1 MRLPP
6 ALSRLWS
13 LSRQAASA
21 WVDDY
26 ASSMG
31 AALAYYTFFS
41 MAPLLLVVIAVAG
54 LVFGAEAVRGELFM
68 QLAAVLG
75 PEAAKA
81 VEALL
86 ASVNK
91 PGEGLL
97 ASALGLAAVLIGAT
111 SVFGELQDA
120 LDRIW
125 RAPARPKSG
134 GLWALLRARVLSL
147 GMILGLA
154 FLLMVSLVFGAV
166 LSAAGTWWG
175 NTVGDWADLAQAAN
189 LALGFGLTTLVFAMI
204 YKLMPRV
211 QVRWHDVWLGA
222 AVTAALF
229 TVGKYLI
236 GAYIGRSGIA
246 SGYGAAGSLVVVLIW
261 VYYSAQIFLLGAE
274 FTWVVAQSADPSKAG
289 GAGAAA
295 VAPPPAAVP
304 APPPAAVPARA

>member
-1 MRLPP
+1 MP
-6 ALSRLWS
+6 ASWGRLWK
-13 LSRQAASA
+13 LCQQAVSA
-21 WVDDY
+21 WIDDY
-26 ASSMG
+26 APSMG
-31 AALAYYTFFS
+31 AALAYYTFFA
-41 MAPLLLVVIAVAG
+41 MAPLLLVVISVAG

-68 QLAAVLG
+68 QLATVLG
-75 PEAAKA
+75 PDAAKA

-91 PGEGLL
+91 PGEGVL
-97 ASALGLAAVLIGAT
+97 ATLLGLTAVIVGAT

-125 RAPARPKSG
+125 RAPARRKSA

-166 LSAAGTWWG
+166 LSAAGKWWDSGWG
-175 NTVGDWADLAQAAN
+175 NGWGNAVGDWAAIAQAVN
-189 LALGFGLTTLVFAMI
+189 LVIGFGLTTLVFAMI

-211 QVRWHDVWLGA
+211 KVRWQDVWLGA
-222 AVTAALF
+222 TVTAALF

-236 GAYIGRSGIA
+236 GAYIGKSGIA

-261 VYYSAQIFLLGAE
+261 VYYSAQVFLLGAE
-274 FTWVVAQSADPSKAG
+274 FTWVYAQSAASPRA
-289 GAGAAA
+289 AGAPALDAKANPPQMAA
-295 VAPPPAAVP
+295 
-304 APPPAAVPARA
+304 RG